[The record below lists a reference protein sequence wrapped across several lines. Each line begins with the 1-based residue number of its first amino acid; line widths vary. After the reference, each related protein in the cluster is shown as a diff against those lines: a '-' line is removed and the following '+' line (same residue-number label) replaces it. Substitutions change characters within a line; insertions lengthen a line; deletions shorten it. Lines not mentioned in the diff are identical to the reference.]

1 MNLYHVVMLL
11 NNTLRRVICDGQC
24 RGNMV
29 YAKLRIKYE
38 LNTLLNQKCLS
49 LVMQVLNTELSS
61 YNRIDDVFVSRGSD
75 NLKLESR

>member
-1 MNLYHVVMLL
+1 MLV
-11 NNTLRRVICDGQC
+11 NNTLRREGCDEQW

-29 YAKLRIKYE
+29 YTKLRIKYE
-38 LNTLLNQKCLS
+38 LNTLLNQKCFS
-49 LVMQVLNTELSS
+49 LVMQVLNRELSS